1 MTVTMRDASTLY
13 ETAARL
19 RVARVCIED
28 PDLQRFSLD
37 VQRFLRVL
45 GEDAEDQ
52 YWRGILPTVRRIRRE
67 LATVPLPPSHSA
79 LRLRE
84 SVELIARRLATC
96 DKVFPAH
103 AAAAAELVE
112 ALAAMSQRELN
123 PLGTAARML
132 CDGAVPTVVI
142 LRDGRHA
149 EAVERELACAATVVR
164 AATELD
170 TASRVYD
177 RAVAIGPSSWFP
189 RQVFA
194 APRAAEI
201 HVVQFDWLRDPPLDV
216 AVLPLPDGPEP
227 PAWRGL
233 PGYSGPAS
241 GGGTLAPQELLPVTD
256 WAAIAERTGGRGD
269 HEAERPDM
277 VNAFL
282 FLLASEQAVY
292 IEADDSRAYVVELG
306 TTKELHLVATKSI
319 VPGTYVVTRVGGD
332 GDYIP
337 AIADALLGGEARRLR
352 AEQKRWTDGLQ
363 NLIADVGMQTVC
375 SRLAAAG
382 SPRATSGNVR
392 RWASR
397 ASIRTE
403 NYEDFLAIAT
413 VIGIGDEANRLWQDM
428 DRIDQAHRRA
438 GLRVRALLHREIQKG
453 DTRDL
458 ERSGWQDYDVEEI
471 EGEGSLRVARVE
483 ARGPDVVRVSAR
495 QTRQLLSVER
505 DLWQG

>member
-1 MTVTMRDASTLY
+1 MTVTMREASTLY
-13 ETAARL
+13 ETAASL
-19 RVARVCIED
+19 RVARVCLED
-28 PDLQRFSLD
+28 TDLRRFSLE
-37 VQRFLRVL
+37 VQRFLGRL
-45 GEDAEDQ
+45 GADAEDQ
-52 YWRGILPTVRRIRRE
+52 YWRGILPSVRRIRRE
-67 LATVPLPPSHSA
+67 LATVPLPPSHPA

-84 SVELIARRLATC
+84 SVELVARRLATC

-103 AAAAAELVE
+103 AVAAAELVGALE
-112 ALAAMSQRELN
+112 AIAQREAN
-123 PLGTAARML
+123 PLGVAARTL
-132 CDGAVPTVVI
+132 CAGAAETVVI
-142 LRDGRHA
+142 LREGRHA
-149 EAVERELACAATVVR
+149 EAVERELRCAATVVR
-164 AATELD
+164 AAAELD
-170 TASRVYD
+170 TSPRVYD

-201 HVVQFDWLRDPPLDV
+201 SVVQFDWLRDPPLDV
-216 AVLPLPDGPEP
+216 AVLPLPDEPEL

-241 GGGTLAPQELLPVTD
+241 GGETLAPVELLPFTD
-256 WAAIAERTGGRGD
+256 WAAIAARTGGRD
-269 HEAERPDM
+269 DREAERPDT

-337 AIADALLGGEARRLR
+337 AIADALLGREARRLR
-352 AEQKRWTDGLQ
+352 GEQKRWTDGLQ
-363 NLIADVGMQTVC
+363 QLIARAGMQAAC

-382 SPRATSGNVR
+382 SSRATSGNVR
-392 RWASR
+392 RWASA

-403 NYEDFLAIAT
+403 NFEDFRAIAT
-413 VIGIGDEANRLWQDM
+413 VIGMGGEADRLWQDM

-438 GLRVRALLHREIQKG
+438 GLRVRKLLHREIQKG

-458 ERSGWQDYDVEEI
+458 ERRGWQDYDVEEI

-483 ARGPDVVRVSAR
+483 ARAPDVVRVSAR
-495 QTRQLLSVER
+495 QTRQLLTLER

>member
-1 MTVTMRDASTLY
+1 MTVTMREASTLY
-13 ETAARL
+13 ETAATL
-19 RVARVCIED
+19 RVARVCLED
-28 PDLQRFSLD
+28 SDLQRFSLD
-37 VQRFLRVL
+37 VQRFLGRL

-52 YWRGILPTVRRIRRE
+52 YWRGILPSVRRIRRE
-67 LATVPLPPSHSA
+67 LATVPLPPSHPA

-84 SVELIARRLATC
+84 SVELVGRRLATC
-96 DKVFPAH
+96 GKVFPAH
-103 AAAAAELVE
+103 APAAGELVG
-112 ALAAMSQRELN
+112 ALAAMSQRESN
-123 PLGTAARML
+123 PLGTAVRTL
-132 CDGAVPTVVI
+132 CDGFVPTVVI
-142 LRDGRHA
+142 LRDGRYA
-149 EAVERELACAATVVR
+149 EAVERELGCPATVVR
-164 AATELD
+164 AAAELD
-170 TASRVYD
+170 TSSRVYD
-177 RAVAIGPSSWFP
+177 RGVAIGPSSWFP

-194 APRAAEI
+194 APRASEI
-201 HVVQFDWLRDPPLDV
+201 HVVQFDWLRDPPLDI
-216 AVLPLPDGPEP
+216 ALLPLPDGPEP

-233 PGYSGPAS
+233 RGYSGPAS
-241 GGGTLAPQELLPVTD
+241 GGGTLALQELLPMTD
-256 WAAIAERTGGRGD
+256 WAGIAARIGGRGD
-269 HEAERPDM
+269 QEAERPDT

-319 VPGTYVVTRVGGD
+319 VQGTYVVTRVGGD

-337 AIADALLGGEARRLR
+337 AIADALLGDEARRLR
-352 AEQKRWTDGLQ
+352 AGQRRWTDALQ
-363 NLIADVGMQTVC
+363 KLIADAGMQTVC
-375 SRLAAAG
+375 SRLTAAG
-382 SPRATSGNVR
+382 SLRATSGNVR
-392 RWASR
+392 RWASA

-403 NYEDFLAIAT
+403 NYEDFLAIAS
-413 VIGIGDEANRLWQDM
+413 VIGVGDEASRLWQDM

-438 GLRVRALLHREIQKG
+438 GLRVRALLHHEIQKG

-458 ERSGWQDYDVEEI
+458 ERRGWQDYDVEEI